1 MIMRRSPVFLEPQRL
16 LVAWQPASWWP
27 QLNRQSRPCCRASRR
42 ATLLLNCPAATL
54 KSSLIM
60 NRVNPSS
67 PTLSQRGF
75 TLIEL
80 LTVISIIGIL
90 AGLLMPAISAAKTK
104 ALVAVAKQEMTTIIG
119 AVNSYQ
125 AAYGRMPASAN
136 ARASLSDAAA
146 PDFTW
151 GTVQNSGK
159 SLAPTLLNQRGNA
172 PFVGNLASG
181 SWQANNSEL
190 VTILNDIIVDLQGNP
205 TANYNHNLNPQQT
218 KFLDGFKSVNWLRN
232 PSGAGAGI
240 GKPRGIGP
248 DNVLRDPWGNP
259 YIISLALNYDGKC
272 RDGFYSQAAVSRQAN
287 SGTLGFNGLRQSDP
301 TRPNSYEAST
311 SVMVWS
317 LGPDGQASPA
327 QSANQGFNK
336 DNILSWK

>member
-1 MIMRRSPVFLEPQRL
+1 MTRSLVFPEPQRL
-16 LVAWQPASWWP
+16 PVAWQPAIWWP
-27 QLNRQSRPCCRASRR
+27 RLNRPSRSGCRALRR
-42 ATLLLNCPAATL
+42 ATPFLNCPAATL
-54 KSSLIM
+54 KPSLFM
-60 NRVNPSS
+60 NRVQPNST
-67 PTLSQRGF
+67 TLRQRGF

-104 ALVAVAKQEMTTIIG
+104 ALIAVAKQEMTTIVG

-136 ARASLSDAAA
+136 ARASLSDAA

-159 SLAPTLLNQRGNA
+159 GLAPTLLNQRGSA
-172 PFVGNLASG
+172 PFVGNPSG
-181 SWQANNSEL
+181 LWQANNSEL
-190 VTILNDIIVDLQGNP
+190 VTILNDVIVDLQGNP

-232 PSGAGAGI
+232 PSGAGPGI

-259 YIISLALNYDGKC
+259 YIVSLDLNYDGKC
-272 RDGFYSQAAVSRQAN
+272 RDAFYSQAAVSRQPN
-287 SGTLGFNGLRQSDP
+287 SGTLGYNGLRQSDP
-301 TRPNSYEAST
+301 TRPNSYESST

-317 LGPDGQASPA
+317 LGPDGQASTGL
-327 QSANQGFNK
+327 SANVGVNK